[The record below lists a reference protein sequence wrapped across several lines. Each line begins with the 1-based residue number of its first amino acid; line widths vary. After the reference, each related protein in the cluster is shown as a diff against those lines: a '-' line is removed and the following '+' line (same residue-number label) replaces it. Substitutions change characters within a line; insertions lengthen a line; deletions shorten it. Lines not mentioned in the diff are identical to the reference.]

1 MADLWGGFPDYYGVL
16 RVAPDASDV
25 EVRDAWRAAAKR
37 WHPDTTRERDASA
50 MMRRVN
56 EAWQVLGDRD
66 ARAVYDEVYFAWR
79 TGSEQLAVE
88 LSGRLDMQRERRQAR
103 AGSAEWGRWGR
114 EDRGRW
120 GREGE
125 EHGRAGNA
133 WERTGTAGARA
144 GGGEGERGA
153 RQERERRAGQ
163 TGDARTRA
171 RDETRDAP
179 SGARDNRSGPRDA
192 RRERQHGAPSYAG
205 ANDRGGASQ
214 DDADEPISWGVGA
227 LAFAVIMVTAAIAY
241 AVAN

>member
-37 WHPDTTRERDASA
+37 WHPDTTRERDAAA

-133 WERTGTAGARA
+133 RERTGTAGAGA
-144 GGGEGERGA
+144 GGGERERGA
-153 RQERERRAGQ
+153 RGTAGGSQERPHG
-163 TGDARTRA
+163 
-171 RDETRDAP
+171 
-179 SGARDNRSGPRDA
+179 SGARHEGWT
-192 RRERQHGAPSYAG
+192 G
-205 ANDRGGASQ
+205 DRTAGGAGEREGGGRRSCL
-214 DDADEPISWGVGA
+214 DNAAKWVIVVVFGAITIIVIVGVAASEPW
-227 LAFAVIMVTAAIAY
+227 
-241 AVAN
+241 

>member
-1 MADLWGGFPDYYGVL
+1 MADLWCGFPDYYGVL

-37 WHPDTTRERDASA
+37 WHPDTTRERDAAA

-88 LSGRLDMQRERRQAR
+88 LSGMLDMQRERRQAR

-125 EHGRAGNA
+125 EHGRAGDA
-133 WERTGTAGARA
+133 RERTGTAGARA
-144 GGGEGERGA
+144 GGGE
-153 RQERERRAGQ
+153 
-163 TGDARTRA
+163 
-171 RDETRDAP
+171 
-179 SGARDNRSGPRDA
+179 RDA
-192 RRERQHGAPSYAG
+192 RANGTRDRDARAERSGGGEARQGESQTSYGNGEDAG
-205 ANDRGGASQ
+205 KPRWPTDLVVLFWGSIGLVGIFIALIVLASQ
-214 DDADEPISWGVGA
+214 A
-227 LAFAVIMVTAAIAY
+227 
-241 AVAN
+241 

>member
-37 WHPDTTRERDASA
+37 WHPDTTRERDAAA

-125 EHGRAGNA
+125 EHGRRHGQSREARNHGGTDGAG
-133 WERTGTAGARA
+133 RGGQGAGARHEGWTEDRTA
-144 GGGEGERGA
+144 GGA
-153 RQERERRAGQ
+153 RK
-163 TGDARTRA
+163 
-171 RDETRDAP
+171 
-179 SGARDNRSGPRDA
+179 RSGRT
-192 RRERQHGAPSYAG
+192 
-205 ANDRGGASQ
+205 Q
-214 DDADEPISWGVGA
+214 DQGDVIESWGYFVIGFLVVTIIVGIGY
-227 LAFAVIMVTAAIAY
+227 LIYTG
-241 AVAN
+241 

>member
-37 WHPDTTRERDASA
+37 WHPDTTRERDAAA

-103 AGSAEWGRWGR
+103 VGSAEWGRWGR

-125 EHGRAGNA
+125 EHGRAGGARNGA
-133 WERTGTAGARA
+133 GTADAGA
-144 GGGEGERGA
+144 GGGEGEARGT
-153 RQERERRAGQ
+153 AGGNG
-163 TGDARTRA
+163 TGD
-171 RDETRDAP
+171 
-179 SGARDNRSGPRDA
+179 RDA
-192 RRERQHGAPSYAG
+192 RAERSGDREAKQGEAQASDGNGEDAG
-205 ANDRGGASQ
+205 KPRWPTDLVVLFWGSIGLVGIFIALIVLASQ
-214 DDADEPISWGVGA
+214 A
-227 LAFAVIMVTAAIAY
+227 
-241 AVAN
+241 

>member
-37 WHPDTTRERDASA
+37 WHPDTTRERDAAA

-103 AGSAEWGRWGR
+103 AGSAEWVRWGR

-120 GREGE
+120 GRDGE

-133 WERTGTAGARA
+133 RERTGTAGAGA
-144 GGGEGERGA
+144 GGDERERGA
-153 RQERERRAGQ
+153 RGTAGRSQERPHGSEARPQGQPGSQTANGAGEREGGGRQSGLDDGGTWVTIGLILAGMAIVV
-163 TGDARTRA
+163 GFAIV
-171 RDETRDAP
+171 
-179 SGARDNRSGPRDA
+179 
-192 RRERQHGAPSYAG
+192 
-205 ANDRGGASQ
+205 ASQ
-214 DDADEPISWGVGA
+214 PW
-227 LAFAVIMVTAAIAY
+227 
-241 AVAN
+241 